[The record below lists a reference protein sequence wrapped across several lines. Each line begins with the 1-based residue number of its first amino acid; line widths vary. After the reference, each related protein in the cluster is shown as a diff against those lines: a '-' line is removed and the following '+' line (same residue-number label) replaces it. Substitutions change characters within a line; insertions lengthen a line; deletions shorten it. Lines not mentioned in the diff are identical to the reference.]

1 MENHNSARRR
11 GALQM
16 AYEFRSA
23 GVVGE
28 KLQLK
33 NLTVA
38 DARSRM
44 LADAARLG
52 VEDVALAAALGRVL
66 AAPVVADRDQP
77 PFDASAMDGW
87 AIRRADLVADARFE
101 IAGESAAGH
110 AHDRP
115 VQPGQT
121 VRIFTGAPVPAGAD
135 LVVIQEN
142 ATRDGGAVSF
152 TIDREPPPRN
162 IRPAGGDFRSGDVL
176 LTDGARIDAWRL
188 SLAAAAGRAMLS
200 VARRPR
206 VAILAT
212 GDELV
217 PPGATPAPD
226 QIFES
231 GSFSLAA
238 LVQAWGGEA
247 IRLKA
252 QSDDLQAIAHAVD
265 EAQADLIVT
274 VGGASVGD
282 HDLVK
287 PALETLGLALRV
299 ETIAVR
305 PGKPTWF
312 GTLGDGRRVLG
323 LPGNPAS
330 ALVCAELFLRP
341 LLAALTGAD
350 PTLAI
355 STGVLT
361 AALPPTGPREHWMRA
376 VRAIDAEGRVRV
388 TPFPDQDSSLI
399 GVFAQADCLIVRP
412 AGAPAAEAGEVV
424 SLLPLARG

>member
-1 MENHNSARRR
+1 M
-11 GALQM
+11 
-16 AYEFRSA
+16 
-23 GVVGE
+23 
-28 KLQLK
+28 
-33 NLTVA
+33 
-38 DARSRM
+38 
-44 LADAARLG
+44 
-52 VEDVALAAALGRVL
+52 
-66 AAPVVADRDQP
+66 
-77 PFDASAMDGW
+77 
-87 AIRRADLVADARFE
+87 RFQ
-101 IAGESAAGH
+101 IAGESAAGR
-110 AHDRP
+110 AHLRP
-115 VQPGQT
+115 VEAGQA
-121 VRIFTGAPVPAGAD
+121 VRIFTGAPVPPDAD

-142 ATRDGGAVSF
+142 ATRDGDTVSF
-152 TIDREPPPRN
+152 TIDREPPPGN
-162 IRPAGGDFRSGDVL
+162 IRSAGGDFRSGDAL
-176 LTDGARIDAWRL
+176 LANGARIDAWRL
-188 SLAAAAGRAMLS
+188 ALAAAAGRATLS

-217 PPGATPAPD
+217 PPGATPAAD

-252 QSDDLQAIAHAVD
+252 QADDLGAIARAV
-265 EAQADLIVT
+265 ETARADLIVT

-287 PALETLGLALRV
+287 PALMTLGLALRV
-299 ETIAVR
+299 ETIALR

-350 PTLAI
+350 SALPI
-355 STGVLT
+355 SAGVL
-361 AALPPTGPREHWMRA
+361 ASPLPATGPREHWMRA
-376 VRAIDAEGRVRV
+376 ARAIDAEGRVQV

-399 GVFAQADCLIVRP
+399 GVFSRADCLIVRP
-412 AGAPAAEAGEVV
+412 AGASAAGVGEVV

>member
-1 MENHNSARRR
+1 
-11 GALQM
+11 M
-16 AYEFRSA
+16 AHGCGSA
-23 GVVGE
+23 GVSGD

-33 NLTVA
+33 NLTVEE
-38 DARSRM
+38 ARGRM
-44 LADAARLG
+44 LSDAGRLG
-52 VEDVALAAALGRVL
+52 IEQVALPDAIGRVL
-66 AAPVVADRDQP
+66 AAPIVADRDQP

-87 AIRRADLVADARFE
+87 AIRQADLAPGARFRV
-101 IAGESAAGH
+101 AGESAAGR
-110 AHDRP
+110 AYPRP
-115 VQPGQT
+115 VGTGQA
-121 VRIFTGAPVPAGAD
+121 VRIFTGAPVPQGAD

-142 ATRDGGAVSF
+142 AVRDGAAVSF
-152 TIDREPPPRN
+152 TVDRDPPPVN
-162 IRPAGGDFRSGDVL
+162 IRPAGGDFRSGDPL
-176 LTDGARIDAWRL
+176 LAEGARIDAWRL
-188 SLAAAAGRAMLS
+188 SLAAAAGRAELS

-217 PPGATPAPD
+217 PPGSTPAAD

-238 LVQAWGGEA
+238 LVTAWGGEA
-247 IRLKA
+247 VRLKA
-252 QSDDLQAIAHAVD
+252 QADDLEAIARVVD
-265 EAQADLIVT
+265 AAEVDLIVT

-287 PALETLGLALRV
+287 PALETLGLDLRV
-299 ETIAVR
+299 QTIAVR

-312 GTLGDGRRVLG
+312 GTLAPKDGRSGRRVLG

-350 PTLAI
+350 PTLAT
-355 STGVLT
+355 SAGALT
-361 AALPPTGPREHWMRA
+361 APLPANGPREHWMRA
-376 VRAIDAEGRVRV
+376 ARAVDAQGQVRV

-399 GVFAQADCLIVRP
+399 GVFARADCLVFRR
-412 AGAPAAEAGEVV
+412 AGAAAGIVEVV
-424 SLLPLARG
+424 VLLPLARG

>member
-1 MENHNSARRR
+1 VS
-11 GALQM
+11 GD
-16 AYEFRSA
+16 
-23 GVVGE
+23 

-38 DARSRM
+38 EARDRM
-44 LADAARLG
+44 LSDAARLG
-52 VEDVALAAALGRVL
+52 VEKVALPEAIGRVL
-66 AAPVVADRDQP
+66 GAPIVADRHQP

-87 AIRRADLVADARFE
+87 AIRREDLLPDARFQVV
-101 IAGESAAGH
+101 GESAAGR
-110 AHDRP
+110 AYGRP
-115 VQPGQT
+115 VEAGQA
-121 VRIFTGAPVPAGAD
+121 VRIFTGAPVPPGAD

-142 ATRDGGAVSF
+142 ATRDGDTVTFA
-152 TIDREPPPRN
+152 IDRDPPPGN
-162 IRPAGGDFRSGDVL
+162 IRPAGGDFRSGEL
-176 LTDGARIDAWRL
+176 LLAEGARIDAWRL
-188 SLAAAAGRAMLS
+188 SLAAAAGRAELA

-217 PPGATPAPD
+217 PPGAAPAPD

-231 GSFSLAA
+231 GSFGLAA
-238 LVQAWGGEA
+238 LVAAWGGEA

-252 QSDDLQAIAHAVD
+252 QADDQDAIARAVD
-265 EAQADLIVT
+265 AAEADLIVT

-287 PALETLGLALRV
+287 PALQTLGLDLRV
-299 ETIAVR
+299 QTVAVR

-312 GTLGDGRRVLG
+312 GRLGDGRRVLG

-350 PTLAI
+350 PVFRVDGTMSA
-355 STGVLT
+355 GVL
-361 AALPPTGPREHWMRA
+361 AAPLPATGPREHWMRA
-376 VRAIDAEGRVRV
+376 TRTVDAEGRVRV

-399 GVFAQADCLIVRP
+399 GVFSRADCLVMRP
-412 AGAPAAEAGEVV
+412 AGAAAASQGEVV
-424 SLLPLARG
+424 QLLPLARG

>member
-1 MENHNSARRR
+1 MRED
-11 GALQM
+11 
-16 AYEFRSA
+16 
-23 GVVGE
+23 

-33 NLTVA
+33 NLTVEE
-38 DARSRM
+38 ARGRM

-52 VEDVALAAALGRVL
+52 VEEVALADALGRVL
-66 AAPVVADRDQP
+66 AAPIVADRDQP

-87 AIRRADLVADARFE
+87 AIRRADLRPEARFQ
-101 IAGESAAGH
+101 IVGESAAGR
-110 AHDRP
+110 AYGQA
-115 VQPGQT
+115 VAPGQA
-121 VRIFTGAPVPAGAD
+121 VRIFTGAPVPPGAD

-142 ATRDGGAVSF
+142 ATRDGDTVRFA
-152 TIDREPPPRN
+152 IDRDPPPGN
-162 IRPAGGDFRSGDVL
+162 IRPAGGDFRAGDAL
-176 LTDGARIDAWRL
+176 LAEGTRLDAWRL
-188 SLAAAAGRAMLS
+188 SLAASAGRAKLS

-238 LVQAWGGEA
+238 LVQTWGGEA
-247 IRLKA
+247 VKLPA
-252 QSDDLQAIAHAVD
+252 LADDLNTIVHAVD
-265 EAQADLIVT
+265 AAQADLIVT

-287 PALETLGLALRV
+287 PALTILGLSLRV
-299 ETIAVR
+299 ETVAVR

-312 GTLGDGRRVLG
+312 GTLASRNGGDGRRVLG

-350 PTLAI
+350 AAVALGA
-355 STGVLT
+355 GVL
-361 AALPPTGPREHWMRA
+361 AAPLPANGPREHWMRA
-376 VRAIDAEGRVRV
+376 ARAVDADGRVRI

-399 GVFAQADCLIVRP
+399 GVFSRADCLIRRLP
-412 AGAPAAEAGEVV
+412 GAPAAEPGEVV
-424 SLLPLARG
+424 EALPLARG

>member
-1 MENHNSARRR
+1 MS
-11 GALQM
+11 GD
-16 AYEFRSA
+16 
-23 GVVGE
+23 
-28 KLQLK
+28 KPQLK
-33 NLTVA
+33 NLSVTE
-38 DARSRM
+38 ARERM
-44 LADAARLG
+44 LVDAARLG
-52 VEDVALAAALGRVL
+52 VEDVALAESLGRVL
-66 AAPVVADRDQP
+66 AVPVTADRDQP

-87 AIRRADLVADARFE
+87 AIRRADLAPGTRFQ
-101 IAGESAAGH
+101 IAGESAAGR
-110 AHDRP
+110 AYARS
-115 VQPGQT
+115 VEPGQA
-121 VRIFTGAPVPAGAD
+121 VRIFTGAPVPQGAD

-142 ATRDGGAVSF
+142 ATRDGETVSF
-152 TIDREPPPRN
+152 TIDREPPPGN
-162 IRPAGGDFRSGDVL
+162 IRPSGGDFRSGDAL
-176 LTDGARIDAWRL
+176 LADGARIDAWRL
-188 SLAAAAGRAMLS
+188 SLAAAAGRATLG

-252 QSDDLQAIAHAVD
+252 QADDLDAIAHAV
-265 EAQADLIVT
+265 ETAQADLIVT

-287 PALETLGLALRV
+287 PALAILGLTLRV

-312 GTLGDGRRVLG
+312 GALGDGRRVLG

-350 PTLAI
+350 PALAI
-355 STGVLT
+355 SAGVL
-361 AALPPTGPREHWMRA
+361 AAPLPATGPREHWMRA
-376 VRAIDAEGRVRV
+376 ARAIDAEGRVRV

-399 GVFAQADCLIVRP
+399 GVFSRADCLVVRP
-412 AGAPAAEAGEVV
+412 AGAPAAGVGEVV
-424 SLLPLARG
+424 RLLPLARG